1 MPTQHHLG
9 IKVLAGM
16 SVIDDIKARLDIID
30 IVSAYTPLK
39 KAGRNY
45 KALCPFHGE
54 KTPSFVV
61 FPDRQSWRCFGAC
74 SEGGDLFKFVMKA
87 EGWDFAETLRV
98 LAERAGVELR
108 PQTPEETN
116 RQNTEERLFALL
128 DAAAQQFTQHLL
140 ESPEAEDVRD
150 YVARRGLNETTIRQF
165 NIGYAPDNWHFAL
178 NHFRLEGYREEEL
191 IEAGLAI
198 RNDNGRVYDRFRH
211 RLMIP
216 IRDGRGRTLGFGARA
231 LADDQQPKYLNS
243 PQGPLFDKS
252 TLLYGLDLARRAIRE
267 SETVV
272 IVEGYMD
279 VIQAHQAGYTNVVA
293 QMGTALTP
301 TQVQLVA
308 KYANRL
314 ILALD
319 SDAAGVN
326 ATMRGLKVTRDSLV
340 EAENGPTGLDAHSM
354 MSQAG
359 KLQLDIRVLQL
370 PSGKDPDDFIR
381 ANPDQWPEV
390 VNQAKPLVDYVI
402 EMGTRGLAPNADIH
416 ERQRLARELLPLL
429 TATESDLQRND
440 NIQRLAVRLHIPE
453 RDLLNWAHSAGAMK
467 PTAKPLPAHRP
478 QPKGAGNGN
487 TMGMQRR
494 NGHASQPGVA
504 LERYCLSLLLEAP
517 DRLFQVNRK
526 LRELATQ
533 DERASA
539 ALIPLNQEDFS
550 REDYRALFR
559 LITESLDQD
568 EYEPTEFVQ
577 ECVPQELMGTM
588 QDIQPPPLE
597 IFRQRANNL
606 HLTELQ
612 SVMKDLSRFNGE
624 AELPNVEL
632 FRCVLE
638 LRQQRLKR
646 EMSDFYFFERE
657 AQLDGENALVVD
669 YSAIKTH
676 SLAIHLLERARHEL
690 VHQRQEN

>member
-1 MPTQHHLG
+1 
-9 IKVLAGM
+9 M
-16 SVIDDIKARLDIID
+16 SVIDDIKARLDIVD

-74 SEGGDLFKFVMKA
+74 NEGGDIFGFVMKA
-87 EGWDFAETLRV
+87 EGWDFPETLRV

-108 PQTPEETN
+108 PQTPEEN
-116 RQNTEERLFALL
+116 IRHNTEERLLALL
-128 DAAAQQFTQHLL
+128 DGAAQLFTQHLL
-140 ESPEAEDVRD
+140 ESPDAEAVRA
-150 YVARRGLNETTIRQF
+150 YVTRRGLNETTIRQF
-165 NIGYAPDNWHFAL
+165 NIGYAPDSWHFAL

-191 IEAGLAI
+191 LEAGLAI
-198 RNDNGRVYDRFRH
+198 RNETGRVYDRFRH

-243 PQGPLFDKS
+243 PQGPLFNKS
-252 TLLYGLDLARRAIRE
+252 NLLYGLDLARRAIRE

-301 TQVQLVA
+301 TQVQQVA

-340 EAENGPTGLDAHSM
+340 EAEPEGLDARGM

-370 PSGKDPDDFIR
+370 PSGKDPDEFIR
-381 ANPDQWPEV
+381 ANPEQWPEV
-390 VNQAKPLVDYVI
+390 VNQARPLVDYVI
-402 EMGTRGLAPNADIH
+402 EIGTRHLPPNADIY
-416 ERQRLARELLPLL
+416 ARERVARDLLPLL

-453 RDLLNWAHSAGAMK
+453 RDLLNWVHAAGGKKSA
-467 PTAKPLPAHRP
+467 PLSAHRP
-478 QPKGAGNGN
+478 QPKGAGKGSNAI
-487 TMGMQRR
+487 GMPRR
-494 NGHASQPGVA
+494 NGHLNQPGAA
-504 LERYCLSLLLEAP
+504 LERYCLSMLLQAP
-517 DRLFQVNRK
+517 DRLFQANRK
-526 LRELATQ
+526 LRELAAQ
-533 DERASA
+533 EERASA
-539 ALIPLNQEDFS
+539 ALLPLNQEDFS

-559 LITESLDQD
+559 LINEALNQD
-568 EYEPTEFVQ
+568 EYEPNEFIE
-577 ECVPQELMGTM
+577 ECVPQELKGTVEE
-588 QDIQPPPLE
+588 IQPHPLE
-597 IFRQRANNL
+597 IFRQKASNL
-606 HLTELQ
+606 HLAELQ

-624 AELPNVEL
+624 AELQSVEL
-632 FRCVLE
+632 FRCVFE

-657 AQLDGENALVVD
+657 AQLDSEDTLVVD
-669 YSAIKTH
+669 YSIIKAH
-676 SLAIHLLERARHEL
+676 SLAIHLLERAHHEL

>member
-1 MPTQHHLG
+1 
-9 IKVLAGM
+9 M
-16 SVIDDIKARLDIID
+16 SVIDDIKARLDIVD
-30 IVSAYTPLK
+30 IVAAYTPLK

-61 FPDRQSWRCFGAC
+61 FPDRQTWRCFGAC
-74 SEGGDLFKFVMKA
+74 SEGGDLFSFVMKA
-87 EGWDFAETLRV
+87 EGWDFAETLRA
-98 LAERAGVELR
+98 LAEKAGIELR
-108 PQTPEETN
+108 PQTPEETT
-116 RQNTEERLFALL
+116 RQNTEERLLALL
-128 DAAAQQFTQHLL
+128 DAAAQYFTQYLL
-140 ESPEAEDVRD
+140 ESPEAESVQG

-191 IEAGLAI
+191 LEAGLAI

-301 TQVQLVA
+301 MQVQLVA
-308 KYANRL
+308 KYAHRL

-340 EAENGPTGLDAHSM
+340 EAGADNGSQGLDARGM

-381 ANPDQWPEV
+381 ANPEQWPEV

-402 EMGTRGLAPNADIH
+402 EMGTRGLSPHADIH
-416 ERQRLARELLPLL
+416 ERQRLAHELLPLL

-440 NIQRLAVRLHIPE
+440 NVQRLAVRLHIPE
-453 RDLLNWAHSAGAMK
+453 RDLLNWVHAAGGMK

-478 QPKGAGNGN
+478 QPKGAANGN
-487 TMGMQRR
+487 TMQRR
-494 NGHASQPGVA
+494 NGHTSQPGAA
-504 LERYCLSLLLEAP
+504 LERYCLSLLLHAP
-517 DRLFQVNRK
+517 DRLFQVNRR
-526 LRELATQ
+526 LRELAAQ
-533 DERASA
+533 EERASA
-539 ALIPLNQEDFS
+539 ALLPLNQDDFS

-559 LITESLDQD
+559 LIKQSLDQD
-568 EYEPTEFVQ
+568 QYEPVEFIQ
-577 ECVPQELMGTM
+577 EYVPQELWGTV
-588 QDIQPPPLE
+588 QEIQPHPLE
-597 IFRQRANNL
+597 VFRQRANNL

-624 AELPNVEL
+624 AEHQGLEL
-632 FRCVLE
+632 LRCVFE

-657 AQLDGENALVVD
+657 AQLDGEDALVVD
-669 YSAIKTH
+669 YSTIKTH